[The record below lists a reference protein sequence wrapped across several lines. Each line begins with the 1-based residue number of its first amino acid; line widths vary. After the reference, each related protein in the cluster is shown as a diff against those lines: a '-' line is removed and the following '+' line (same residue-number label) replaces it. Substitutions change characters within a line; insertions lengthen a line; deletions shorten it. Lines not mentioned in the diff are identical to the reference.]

1 MKQILSKGSAII
13 ITKKEVMTINHPTT
27 IFTDDDVE
35 VVTGKDEKST
45 KEALSETQI
54 KQRHKVMPIRFISGS
69 LRTVK
74 GPGLKNGVTWKKAKV
89 TRGNTMLK
97 CLRIMKNLI

>member
-1 MKQILSKGSAII
+1 MKQILSKDSAII

-54 KQRHKVMPIRFISGS
+54 KAA
-69 LRTVK
+69 LT
-74 GPGLKNGVTWKKAKV
+74 TAKV
-89 TRGNTMLK
+89 SYAK
-97 CLRIMKNLI
+97 ESKEDLIKKLDTYLNEKVIDSDLIDSKPIGIEPKKK